1 MAMGNIYGLKDKV
14 AIVTGASQGIGKA
27 IALKLAK
34 ADAIAVLCSRRLEL
48 ISAVADEIK
57 VKCGHDQVIA
67 HKVDVSKR
75 DEVEAMVSST
85 IERLGRIDILIN
97 NAGIVKDSLIIRMSD
112 SDWND
117 VISVNLTGSYNGM
130 RAVSPHMV
138 KQRSGRIINISS
150 ISGVYGNA
158 GQTNYSASK
167 AGIIGMTKAIAKEL
181 GRRGIT
187 ANVIAPGFIDTEM
200 TASISEEQRLKIIET
215 IPLRRFGSVEDVAEV
230 AVFLASDAAG
240 YINGQVIQVDG
251 GLVI

>member
-1 MAMGNIYGLKDKV
+1 MSLQLSLKGKV

-27 IALKLAK
+27 MALKLAE
-34 ADAIAVLCSRRLEL
+34 ADAIAVICSRRLEL

-57 VKCGHDQVIA
+57 AKYGHDRVIA

-75 DEVEAMVSST
+75 DEIEVMVSST
-85 IERLGRIDILIN
+85 IERLGRVDILIN

-112 SDWND
+112 SDWDN
-117 VISVNLTGSYNGM
+117 VISVNLTGSYNGI
-130 RAVSPHMV
+130 RAVSPHMI

-200 TASISEEQRLKIIET
+200 TASISEEQRLKIIEA